1 MAQIDPKFERKLKRI
16 DQINDQIQKI
26 ISIKSSLIDRWSIGL
41 SDRKMSAFCPTLH
54 GRYMM

>member
-26 ISIKSSLIDRWSIGL
+26 ISIKSSLIGRWSIG
-41 SDRKMSAFCPTLH
+41 
-54 GRYMM
+54 